1 MQDKSPKCGAAGGFL
16 FYIFYDHV
24 HLQKFVLMF
33 FFRSVVPPMYL
44 STTYQ
49 HDERASGLNN
59 YENPTRTVLERTLA
73 ALDNGHFA
81 LTFPSG
87 TAAQTALI
95 ATLKSGDGI
104 LCGDNIYTGT
114 IGLFREMAVDMGIQV
129 EFVDFTDLSNLKKAL
144 KSNTKFIWI
153 ESPTNPMMI
162 VLDIK
167 AIAEMV
173 HKESEAFLVVDNTPL
188 TAYFQ
193 RPLDL
198 GADIVSYSLTKFM
211 NGHNDVVMGS
221 IATNNQALY
230 EKLKWTQNITGIVPS
245 SFDCYLVNR
254 SMKTL
259 SLRMERHSTNAFA
272 VAKFLEAHPK
282 VSKVLHPGLPSHPQH
297 KLALSQAFGHGGS
310 ICFYIKNG
318 TLDMTRKFLMSLN
331 VFMWA
336 DSLGGCESLAQAPM
350 LWFAVPTNFSD
361 EEVQELGLTEN
372 LIRLSCGLED
382 SDFLIHDLD
391 RALNEL

>member
-1 MQDKSPKCGAAGGFL
+1 
-16 FYIFYDHV
+16 
-24 HLQKFVLMF
+24 
-33 FFRSVVPPMYL
+33 MYL
-44 STTYQ
+44 SATYQ
-49 HDERASGLNN
+49 HDENVSGINHC
-59 YENPTRTVLERTLA
+59 ESPTRAVLERTLA
-73 ALDNGHFA
+73 ALDNGRYA

-87 TAAQTALI
+87 TGVQTALI
-95 ATLKSGDGI
+95 ATLKSGHHI

-114 IGLFREMAVDMGIQV
+114 IGLFREMAVDMGIEV
-129 EFVDFTDLSNLKKAL
+129 EFVDFSILNNLRKAL
-144 KSNTKFIWI
+144 KSNTKFVWV

-167 AIAEMV
+167 AIADIV
-173 HKESEAFLVVDNTPL
+173 HKESNAYLVVDNTPL
-188 TAYFQ
+188 TAYLQ

-198 GADIVSYSLTKFM
+198 GADMVSYSLTKFM

-221 IATNNQALY
+221 VATNNQELY
-230 EKLKWTQNITGIVPS
+230 EKLKLTQNITGIIPS
-245 SFDCYLVNR
+245 SFDCYLVYR

-259 SLRMERHSTNAFA
+259 SLRMERHSQNAFA
-272 VAKFLEAHPK
+272 IAKFLEAHPK

-297 KLALSQAFGHGGS
+297 KLALSQSFGHGGS
-310 ICFYIKNG
+310 ICFYIKDG
-318 TLDMTRKFLMSLN
+318 TLDMTRRFLKSLN

-361 EEVQELGLTEN
+361 EEVQELGLTKN

-382 SDFLIHDLD
+382 SQFLIHDLD
-391 RALNEL
+391 QALNEL